1 MSFLNLFLIFF
12 IANGI
17 MLSSLQAMLPSSSFL
32 SEIPNNRIVLIPSL
46 ISSSHNTKTLSTER
60 RYCPGNDLIS
70 SLIFIPSQIK
80 IG

>member
-1 MSFLNLFLIFF
+1 MLNFFLIFF

-17 MLSSLQAMLPSSSFL
+17 MLSSLQAILPSLSFL
-32 SEIPNNRIVLIPSL
+32 SEIPNKRIDLIPSL

-70 SLIFIPSQIK
+70 SLIFSPSQTK
-80 IG
+80 TG